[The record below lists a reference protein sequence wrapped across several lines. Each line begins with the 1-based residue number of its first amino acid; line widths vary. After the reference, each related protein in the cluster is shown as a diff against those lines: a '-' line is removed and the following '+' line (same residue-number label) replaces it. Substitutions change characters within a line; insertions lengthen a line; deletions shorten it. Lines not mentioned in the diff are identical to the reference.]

1 MTNRTLHDHEAA
13 KKMPTP
19 MEDRS
24 DHPLSSSKLILCCA
38 LYSPDSFEN
47 KAEMLAQNLL
57 VVEENNFSISEK
69 NEMLGNI
76 FLFVCRMACYR
87 MPALFRR
94 GEGEL
99 CGLHNGESDF
109 PVHGGEKYT

>member
-1 MTNRTLHDHEAA
+1 MHDHEAA

-38 LYSPDSFEN
+38 LYSPDTFEN
-47 KAEMLAQNLL
+47 KVEMLTQNLL
-57 VVEENNFSISEK
+57 VVEPNDCEISEK

-76 FLFVCRMACYR
+76 FLFVCRMTCYR

-94 GEGEL
+94 GEGQL
-99 CGLHNGESDF
+99 SGLQNDESDF
-109 PVHGGEKYT
+109 PVHAGETYT